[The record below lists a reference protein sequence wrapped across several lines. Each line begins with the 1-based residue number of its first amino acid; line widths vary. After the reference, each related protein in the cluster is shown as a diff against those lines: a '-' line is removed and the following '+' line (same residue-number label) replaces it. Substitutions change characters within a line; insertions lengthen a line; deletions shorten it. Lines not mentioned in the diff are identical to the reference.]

1 MPLQSSQ
8 SQSDFHWIITSTLFS
23 SWWPWT
29 FLGDREMTRAR
40 RLESRLRERSRDQRR
55 SVVCMYVL
63 CPLFSLVQFLVA
75 YALLSEETGM
85 GGTESWH
92 AFVAGANNKTY
103 NFFRF
108 LLSCIVF
115 AAVFPESLQAL
126 FMIQLMMALSIN
138 SGRSPISRCML
149 GASLFSKIA
158 TSMFLGRG
166 RPR

>member
-1 MPLQSSQ
+1 
-8 SQSDFHWIITSTLFS
+8 
-23 SWWPWT
+23 
-29 FLGDREMTRAR
+29 MTR
-40 RLESRLRERSRDQRR
+40 
-55 SVVCMYVL
+55 
-63 CPLFSLVQFLVA
+63 
-75 YALLSEETGM
+75 ALLSEETGM

-92 AFVAGANNKTY
+92 AFVAGDMSQDNNQTY

-126 FMIQLMMALSIN
+126 FMIQLMLALSIN

-158 TSMFLGRG
+158 TSMFLGSG

>member
-1 MPLQSSQ
+1 MFARKSKVSPHAAEDSDQTDHTDTTPVAAPEQSATLDQHSNTRPAQGMPLQSSQ

-40 RLESRLRERSRDQRR
+40 RLRERSRVSKR
-55 SVVCMYVL
+55 SVVYMYVL

-108 LLSCIVF
+108 
-115 AAVFPESLQAL
+115 
-126 FMIQLMMALSIN
+126 
-138 SGRSPISRCML
+138 
-149 GASLFSKIA
+149 
-158 TSMFLGRG
+158 
-166 RPR
+166 

>member
-1 MPLQSSQ
+1 MFARKSKVSPHAAEDSDQTDHTDTTPVAAPEQSATLDQHSNTRPAQGMPLQSSQ

-40 RLESRLRERSRDQRR
+40 RLSERSRVQRDTD
-55 SVVCMYVL
+55 VL
-63 CPLFSLVQFLVA
+63 IMSMFCASFLASAVQFLVA

-108 LLSCIVF
+108 
-115 AAVFPESLQAL
+115 
-126 FMIQLMMALSIN
+126 
-138 SGRSPISRCML
+138 
-149 GASLFSKIA
+149 
-158 TSMFLGRG
+158 
-166 RPR
+166 